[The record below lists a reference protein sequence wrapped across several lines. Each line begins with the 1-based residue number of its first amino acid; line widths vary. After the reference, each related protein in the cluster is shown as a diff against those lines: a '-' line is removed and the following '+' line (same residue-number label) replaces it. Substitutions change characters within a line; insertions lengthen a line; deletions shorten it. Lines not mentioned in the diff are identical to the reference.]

1 MSIVTAIAPRD
12 LPRPSLIPLLRLLD
26 PIGIV
31 EHSNGRDPDPTQG
44 HCVDDAGRALGLCA
58 LHPHDL
64 AATTVASACLLQLE
78 RCYDPTGTFVL
89 RLDEFGRAT
98 NHPSSDDAT
107 ARALWG
113 LALAAT
119 SELPA
124 RIALRSRVLLDLL
137 RGFESPFPRAA
148 AHATVAGALLLE
160 RGGDREVGEEL
171 LLRNAQHVPRRSPD
185 PTWAWP
191 EPRMT
196 YGNALI
202 PEALMR
208 AGRMIG
214 ESRLTDDGLDL
225 LDWLLAVET
234 HPGGWFS
241 FTPTAGRTPDGTP
254 GVFDQQPLEAW
265 TTAAACLAAIEID
278 GSVRWAEGVQRAA
291 QWFAGENDGEVVM
304 WDGVNGAAY
313 DGLTSYGVNPNQGA
327 ESSIALIGTLLTLE
341 ALWSPDRARHLHPS
355 SNHWRSDDA

>member
-1 MSIVTAIAPRD
+1 MSTMTAISPRD
-12 LPRPSLIPLLRLLD
+12 LPRPSLVPLLRLLD

-31 EHSNGRDPDPTQG
+31 EHSNGREPDPSQG
-44 HCVDDAGRALGLCA
+44 HCVDDAGRALGLCGLQPA
-58 LHPHDL
+58 DL
-64 AATTVASACLLQLE
+64 AAPTIAAACLLQLE
-78 RCYDPTGTFVL
+78 RCYDPAGSFVL

-98 NHPSSDDAT
+98 NHAASDDAT

-119 SELPA
+119 STLPA
-124 RIALRSRVLLDLL
+124 RLALRSRVLLDLM
-137 RGFESPFPRAA
+137 RNFETPYPRAA

-160 RGGDREVGEEL
+160 RGGDRSVGEEL
-171 LLRNAQHVPRRSPD
+171 LLRNVQHVPRRSPD

-202 PEALMR
+202 PEALIR
-208 AGRMIG
+208 AGRILDDR
-214 ESRLTDDGLDL
+214 RLVNDGLGL
-225 LDWLLAVET
+225 LDWLIEVDT

-241 FTPTAGRTPDGTP
+241 FTPTTGRTPSGTV

-265 TTAAACLAAIEID
+265 TTAAACLAAIDVD
-278 GSVRWAEGVQRAA
+278 GSSRWGDGVRRAA
-291 QWFAGENDGEVVM
+291 QWFAGENDGDVVM
-304 WDGVNGAAY
+304 WDDVNGASF

-327 ESSIALIGTLLTLE
+327 ESSIALIGTLLSLE
-341 ALWSPDRARHLHPS
+341 SLWSPERARTLHPS
-355 SNHWRSDDA
+355 SNHWRSDHA